1 MAGETRIV
9 YDDSVYSTAI
19 SAVNEVSGAMA
30 AGADAVSN
38 AISVLNSI
46 SSAGGSLSSEI
57 GGTVLGAVRQSFTK
71 VEGALSQVKS
81 IAQKLGFAQ
90 QVLRGSVGVGIG
102 GAAAEF
108 PIGDIGSVIG
118 GAAAEFPIG
127 DIGSMV
133 GAAAKI
139 WDGLGNIGDAVGKL
153 EDFLGVDILPEDIG
167 TILDIQGKID
177 NYADNIGD
185 IMDAWNSG
193 DTNSLIENIFDV
205 GGDII
210 SDFTADPVLGPIM
223 GNLGDMAHSYTY
235 ADTVITNSNDQ
246 LVTAY
251 HNGEAGLGETLGGG
265 IGGSLGGSMMGTL
278 DALTNSFGVD
288 LPDSWTDAAV
298 SFGTTVGQVGG
309 DMIETGVD
317 FVCDVGGALYDFGSD
332 CVSFIGSWFS

>member
-81 IAQKLGFAQ
+81 IGQKLGFAQ
-90 QVLRGSVGVGIG
+90 QVLRGSVGVAIG

-108 PIGDIGSVIG
+108 PIGDIGST
-118 GAAAEFPIG
+118 
-127 DIGSMV
+127 V

-139 WDGLGNIGDAVGKL
+139 WDGLGKIGDVVGKL
-153 EDFLGVDILPEDIG
+153 EAFLGVDILPEDIG

-210 SDFTADPVLGPIM
+210 SDVSSDPITSFVW
-223 GNLGDMAHSYTY
+223 GNAGDVAHSYTY

-246 LVTAY
+246 LITAY

-278 DALTNSFGVD
+278 DALTNTVGID
-288 LPDSWTDAAV
+288 IPDSWTDAAV

>member
-90 QVLRGSVGVGIG
+90 QVLRGSLGAGVGGVLGNPVPIG
-102 GAAAEF
+102 GNLS
-108 PIGDIGSVIG
+108 DILETRLQVG
-118 GAAAEFPIG
+118 G
-127 DIGSMV
+127 
-133 GAAAKI
+133 KI
-139 WDGLGNIGDAVGKL
+139 WDFLGNIGDAAGKL

-210 SDFTADPVLGPIM
+210 SDVSSDPITSFVW
-223 GNLGDMAHSYTY
+223 GNAGDVAHSYTY

-246 LVTAY
+246 LITAY

-278 DALTNSFGVD
+278 DALTNTVGID
-288 LPDSWTDAAV
+288 IPDSWTDAAV